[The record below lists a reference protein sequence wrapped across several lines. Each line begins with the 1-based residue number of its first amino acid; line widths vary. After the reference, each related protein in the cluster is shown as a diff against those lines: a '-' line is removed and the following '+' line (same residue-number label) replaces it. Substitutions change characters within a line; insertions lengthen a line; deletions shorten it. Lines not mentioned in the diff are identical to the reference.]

1 MSRYFIEVAYVG
13 TNYSGFQIQENANS
27 IQGELENA
35 LSIFLRKPVELT
47 GSSRTDAGV
56 HALSN
61 FFHFDEQTHLTS
73 AQLYNINSILPND
86 IVAVSIHQVTDTAHC
101 RFDAISREY
110 KYYITRNRNP
120 FLFNQAWHYPYTVDI
135 NLLNQAASLLLQFND
150 FESFSKKK
158 TQVKNFQCQIQI
170 SEWVYDTEKQCLV
183 YHVVANRFLRGMVKG
198 LVSTMLQVGREK
210 INVEQFSEIIQKRN
224 SAYADFS
231 APSDGLFLCKVSFKD
246 GLLTK

>member
-1 MSRYFIEVAYVG
+1 MPRYFIEVAYVG

-35 LSIFLRKPVELT
+35 LSIFLRKKVELT

-61 FFHFDEQTHLTS
+61 FFHFDENSTLTS
-73 AQLYNINSILPND
+73 TQLYNINSILPKD
-86 IVAVSIHQVTDTAHC
+86 IVALSIYQVSDNAHC
-101 RFDAISREY
+101 RFDAVSREY

-120 FLFNQAWHYPYTVDI
+120 FLLNQSWHYPYTVDI
-135 NLLNQAASLLLQFND
+135 NLLNQAASLLLHFND

-158 TQVKNFQCQIQI
+158 TQVKNFQCQIRI
-170 SEWVYDTEKQCLV
+170 SEWVYDAEKQCLV

-198 LVSTMLQVGREK
+198 LVSTMLHVGRKK
-210 INVEQFSEIIQKRN
+210 IVIEEFSDIIEKRN
-224 SAYADFS
+224 PIYADFS
-231 APSDGLFLCKVSFKD
+231 APSEGLFLCKVNFKN
-246 GLLTK
+246 GLRNG